1 MEEASEQW
9 GRATPHVIHGCLA
22 CKNHGPVLVPGND
35 ATFGA
40 QSQKRYGGVPACP
53 RQTAPRLATC
63 IPVTSTCLALPVCK
77 CLQKE
82 GREEKERERE
92 REEKGEKREKKISYC
107 ESPTTASTRSAP
119 TTGPG
124 HTVAAVDGTVT
135 SSSLQPLSICLGS
148 RPTTAMTQRKHVSY
162 DVVRHPPSPS
172 SLSERLFFFSPAAVT
187 SGLHTHQA
195 KRRACPCLRFH
206 PSTLPRLGRLL
217 KPTRSTNHGLSDPF
231 HPKIEAVRTYSAFC
245 SSHTPTYL
253 TCRCRTHLFFTIG
266 MGVFLS
272 NGSAGSVETARG
284 PSSSKKSC
292 PSISAL
298 RAVVADWGSHLHPAH
313 LHASP
318 IGRGRSTQEPLAC
331 MFPAI
336 SQQQPGGHACFIRSS
351 LHSRHSLRPLDAGS
365 MSAQP

>member
-172 SLSERLFFFSPAAVT
+172 SLSERLFFF
-187 SGLHTHQA
+187 HQ
-195 KRRACPCLRFH
+195 PQ
-206 PSTLPRLGRLL
+206 LPRVF
-217 KPTRSTNHGLSDPF
+217 TRTRQSGGLVLVSGST
-231 HPKIEAVRTYSAFC
+231 HPRY
-245 SSHTPTYL
+245 P
-253 TCRCRTHLFFTIG
+253 
-266 MGVFLS
+266 
-272 NGSAGSVETARG
+272 GSVAFSSRRVQQTTACRIQ
-284 PSSSKKSC
+284 
-292 PSISAL
+292 SIP
-298 RAVVADWGSHLHPAH
+298 R
-313 LHASP
+313 
-318 IGRGRSTQEPLAC
+318 
-331 MFPAI
+331 
-336 SQQQPGGHACFIRSS
+336 
-351 LHSRHSLRPLDAGS
+351 
-365 MSAQP
+365 